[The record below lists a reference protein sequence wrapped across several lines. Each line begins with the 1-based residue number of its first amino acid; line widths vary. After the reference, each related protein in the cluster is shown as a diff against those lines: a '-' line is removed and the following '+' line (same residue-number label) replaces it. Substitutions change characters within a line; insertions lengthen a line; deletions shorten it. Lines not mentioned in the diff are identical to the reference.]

1 MSQTIPTLA
10 LPFYTL
16 RTRLDDSDYTLE
28 FNYSPRAE
36 RYYLNVYDAD
46 DVLLAAGLKLITN
59 IPLLHFYKFRS
70 GMPQGEL
77 MVAATGSDASPP
89 KLGELGKDLRCE
101 LTYFTAAEVRANR
114 VAAGA

>member
-28 FNYSPRAE
+28 FNYSVRAE
-36 RYYLNVYDAD
+36 RYYLNVYDSE
-46 DVLLAAGLKLITN
+46 DVQLVAGLKLVPN
-59 IPLLHFYKFRS
+59 VALFRFYKFRD

-77 MVAATGSDASPP
+77 VVTATGTDGSPP
-89 KLGELGKDLRCE
+89 KLGELGKGLRCE
-101 LTYFTAAEVRANR
+101 LTYFTTAEIKANR
-114 VAAGA
+114 TAAGV